1 MEYLTLCKQYLKAI
15 NAGSLP
21 LVLSLFE
28 SPEAIVRSPVYGQMT
43 AGTYYRILF
52 SDTRDAIIRIR
63 HVYEAL
69 SDAPSIALH
78 FSYTCIT
85 SNGHTVEYD
94 GVDVF
99 ELTKDQTRFTKLTII
114 YDPTHTGLKPKLI
127 QHSERIGAANL
138 DLPAYNLEL
147 KFN

>member
-1 MEYLTLCKQYLKAI
+1 MEYLTLCKQYLNAI
-15 NAGSLP
+15 NTGSLP

-28 SPEAIVRSPVYGQMT
+28 SPDAVVRSPIYGQMT

-52 SDTRDAIIRIR
+52 SDTRHAIVRIR

-69 SDAPSIALH
+69 SNAPSIALH

-85 SNGHTVEYD
+85 SNGHTVEFD

-99 ELTKDQTRFTKLTII
+99 ELTADQTRFTKLTII
-114 YDPTHTGLKPKLI
+114 YDPTHTGFKPGQI
-127 QHSERIGAANL
+127 QRNGAADATHL
-138 DLPAYNLEL
+138 DSTAYNLEL
-147 KFN
+147 KFT